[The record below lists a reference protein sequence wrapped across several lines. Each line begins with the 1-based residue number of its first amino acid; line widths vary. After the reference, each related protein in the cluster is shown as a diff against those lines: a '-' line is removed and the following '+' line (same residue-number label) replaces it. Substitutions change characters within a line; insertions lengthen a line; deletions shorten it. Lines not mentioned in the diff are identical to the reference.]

1 MKEKKNNPRLA
12 VNIMQ
17 EIKKEIM
24 HQECLIPTLSSCFNR
39 LANSVNFAAKF
50 CVFVYKY
57 KRDSLTNFRA
67 QKARENL
74 KREKGA
80 EENRRV
86 FEKTEGCLKKQKG
99 GKGKRYG
106 AILFRNVIDHH
117 LVLITVRE
125 NSFSYSFIVI

>member
-24 HQECLIPTLSSCFNR
+24 HQECLIPTLSSCFDR
-39 LANSVNFAAKF
+39 LANSVIFAAKF

-86 FEKTEGCLKKQKG
+86 AREKGMAPFCFG
-99 GKGKRYG
+99 M
-106 AILFRNVIDHH
+106 
-117 LVLITVRE
+117 
-125 NSFSYSFIVI
+125 